1 MNKALA
7 SITSLMFFGDACF
20 SNPINDV
27 PFKAPDGLYNF
38 YIEIPGGT
46 KEKWEVDKKTGVL
59 KKDQKNGKDRVLNF
73 LPYPGNYGFI
83 PQTLSGDGDPI
94 DLIDLDE
101 SLGRGTI
108 KRISVIG
115 AMYFEDNN
123 EIDYKF
129 VGVSREGTF
138 KHLDSIEDLFF
149 EKPSVLEIIKL
160 WFLSYKK
167 QGKMV
172 FFKFLDR
179 GEASRL
185 IEAANQR
192 WKANRQND
200 WPNLTLRHL
209 SRRH

>member
-1 MNKALA
+1 MKGVN
-7 SITSLMFFGDACF
+7 ITINLLGLMFFGNACF

-59 KKDQKNGKDRVLNF
+59 KKDQKNGKDRVVNF
-73 LPYPGNYGFI
+73 LSYPGNYGFI

-200 WPNLTLRHL
+200 
-209 SRRH
+209 

>member
-1 MNKALA
+1 MKGVN
-7 SITSLMFFGDACF
+7 ITINLLGLMFFGDACF

-59 KKDQKNGKDRVLNF
+59 KKDQKNGKDRVVNF
-73 LPYPGNYGFI
+73 LSYPGNYGFI

-200 WPNLTLRHL
+200 
-209 SRRH
+209 

>member
-1 MNKALA
+1 MKGVN
-7 SITSLMFFGDACF
+7 ITIKLLGLMFFDNACF

-59 KKDQKNGKDRVLNF
+59 KKDQQNGKDRVVNF
-73 LPYPGNYGFI
+73 LPYPGNYGFV
-83 PQTLSGDGDPI
+83 PQTLAGDGDPI

-108 KRISVIG
+108 KRVSVIG

-172 FFKFLDR
+172 FFKFWTV
-179 GEASRL
+179 E
-185 IEAANQR
+185 
-192 WKANRQND
+192 
-200 WPNLTLRHL
+200 RHL
-209 SRRH
+209 GSLRQRIKDGRQIGKMTDQT

>member
-1 MNKALA
+1 MKGVN
-7 SITSLMFFGDACF
+7 ITINLLGLMFFGDACF

-59 KKDQKNGKDRVLNF
+59 KKDQQNGKDRVVNF
-73 LPYPGNYGFI
+73 LPYPGNYGFV
-83 PQTLSGDGDPI
+83 PQTLAGDGDPI

-200 WPNLTLRHL
+200 
-209 SRRH
+209 

>member
-1 MNKALA
+1 M
-7 SITSLMFFGDACF
+7 
-20 SNPINDV
+20 V
-27 PFKAPDGLYNF
+27 
-38 YIEIPGGT
+38 
-46 KEKWEVDKKTGVL
+46 
-59 KKDQKNGKDRVLNF
+59 NF

-83 PQTLSGDGDPI
+83 PQTLSDDGDPI

-129 VGVSREGTF
+129 VGVSLEGTF

-160 WFLSYKK
+160 DY
-167 QGKMV
+167 
-172 FFKFLDR
+172 FK
-179 GEASRL
+179 
-185 IEAANQR
+185 N
-192 WKANRQND
+192 
-200 WPNLTLRHL
+200 
-209 SRRH
+209 

>member
-1 MNKALA
+1 MKGVN
-7 SITSLMFFGDACF
+7 ITINLLGLMFFGDACF

-59 KKDQKNGKDRVLNF
+59 KKDQKNGEDRVVNF

-115 AMYFEDNN
+115 ALYFEDNN

-138 KHLDSIEDLFF
+138 SHLDSIEDLFF

-179 GEASRL
+179 REASRL

-200 WPNLTLRHL
+200 
-209 SRRH
+209 

>member
-1 MNKALA
+1 MKGVN
-7 SITSLMFFGDACF
+7 ITINLLGFMFFGDACF

-59 KKDQKNGKDRVLNF
+59 KKDQKNGKDRVVNF

-123 EIDYKF
+123 KIDYKF

-138 KHLDSIEDLFF
+138 KHLGSIEDLFF

-179 GEASRL
+179 REASRL

-200 WPNLTLRHL
+200 
-209 SRRH
+209 

>member
-1 MNKALA
+1 MKGVN
-7 SITSLMFFGDACF
+7 ITINLLGLMFFGNACF

-59 KKDQKNGKDRVLNF
+59 KKDQKNGKDRVVNF

-172 FFKFLDR
+172 FFKFLDSR
-179 GEASRL
+179 EASRL

-200 WPNLTLRHL
+200 
-209 SRRH
+209 

>member
-1 MNKALA
+1 MKGVN
-7 SITSLMFFGDACF
+7 ITINLLGLMFFDNACF

-59 KKDQKNGKDRVLNF
+59 KKDQQNGKDRVVNF
-73 LPYPGNYGFI
+73 LPYPGNYGFV
-83 PQTLSGDGDPI
+83 PQTLAGDGDPI

-108 KRISVIG
+108 KRVSVIG

-200 WPNLTLRHL
+200 
-209 SRRH
+209 

>member
-1 MNKALA
+1 MKGVN
-7 SITSLMFFGDACF
+7 ITINLLGLMFFDNACF

-59 KKDQKNGKDRVLNF
+59 KKDQKNGKDRVVNF

-172 FFKFLDR
+172 FFKFLDSR
-179 GEASRL
+179 EASRL

-200 WPNLTLRHL
+200 
-209 SRRH
+209 

>member
-1 MNKALA
+1 MKGVN
-7 SITSLMFFGDACF
+7 ITINLLGLMFFDNACF

-59 KKDQKNGKDRVLNF
+59 KKDQKNGKDRVVNF
-73 LPYPGNYGFI
+73 LPYPGNYGFV
-83 PQTLSGDGDPI
+83 PQTLAGDGDPI

-108 KRISVIG
+108 KRVSVIG

-138 KHLDSIEDLFF
+138 KHLDSIENLFF

-172 FFKFLDR
+172 FFKFLDSR
-179 GEASRL
+179 EASRL

-200 WPNLTLRHL
+200 
-209 SRRH
+209 